1 MKRVHRKRFVICVKF
16 IAVKISAVI
25 RSKQINL
32 LKKGIVMRKKSNMS
46 HIIIAGAIIVASL
59 FVILL
64 FKNRVSNMIS
74 TGSVAQND
82 LVFINDSADI
92 ISVRYTKD
100 GKDVSAS
107 LKPNEQIVDGK
118 GRLKV
123 FVAGKGGSYDLVYT
137 FPRPTGST
145 EQVRLSQV
153 IKAAHAQEEKLT
165 AASADDMVLTEK
177 GMVGD
182 VKVEYEEVMPT

>member
-1 MKRVHRKRFVICVKF
+1 
-16 IAVKISAVI
+16 
-25 RSKQINL
+25 
-32 LKKGIVMRKKSNMS
+32 MRKKSNMS

-59 FVILL
+59 FAILL
-64 FKNRVSNMIS
+64 FKNRVGTMIS
-74 TGSVAQND
+74 TGSVTQND

-118 GRLKV
+118 GHLKV